1 MSMPHIMRSRL
12 LFASQEKSQTK
23 HAGRWSLIFVILGIS
38 RSKPHFV
45 PLSSDLRNR
54 IGPNRATN
62 PFRVISKT
70 SHETFGLV
78 VSWKVVA
85 TTEARRVQSADVSVE
100 VLSGNG
106 KNAPPSVLVVEP
118 TQQPNKTPT
127 THLVGTFS
135 TVDLRKKPV
144 PSSIT
149 FQITRANSTI

>member
-1 MSMPHIMRSRL
+1 MSMPRIVRSRL

-85 TTEARRVQSADVSVE
+85 ITEARRVQSADASVE
-100 VLSGNG
+100 VLSGNR
-106 KNAPPSVLVVEP
+106 KNAPPLRSP
-118 TQQPNKTPT
+118 TKQDADDTPRWDIQHSRSTQETGTIVDYVPNYACK
-127 THLVGTFS
+127 
-135 TVDLRKKPV
+135 
-144 PSSIT
+144 
-149 FQITRANSTI
+149 